1 MIVIIPEAAVTAN
14 INRLT
19 NQMWKL
25 IPMRE
30 NGENWQQQI
39 DSILTELLG
48 LQDIYCI
55 VDEKFVILLSK
66 LKGLKAE
73 EGIMF
78 ETYRNTVFKCISIL
92 RGMRL

>member
-1 MIVIIPEAAVTAN
+1 MIVIVPETANQAN

-30 NGENWQQQI
+30 NNENWKQQI
-39 DSILTELLG
+39 ETIQLELLG
-48 LQDIYCI
+48 LKDIYYI
-55 VDEKFVILLSK
+55 ADEKFVILLSK
-66 LKGLKAE
+66 LKGLKDQE
-73 EGIMF
+73 ISF
-78 ETYRNTVFKCISIL
+78 EVYRNTVFKCISIL

>member
-1 MIVIIPEAAVTAN
+1 MIVIIPETAIEAN

-30 NGENWQQQI
+30 NDENWQMQI
-39 DSILTELLG
+39 DSILIELLG

-73 EGIMF
+73 EGILF